1 MANNPILEHDIQNEI
16 RIWCGEHNLLAIR
29 INVGTFRDLYSER
42 VIRTGP
48 PNGWPDLQIFDNKGH
63 IIFCECKA
71 KYGRL
76 RGNIHYKED
85 RWFVQISPISITY
98 KNETK
103 FIENKDKDGNFIS
116 YYPQIVFNNIPEYLL
131 DTQLKDVPVLLKNK
145 G

>member
-76 RGNIHYKED
+76 RDDQKKVHANLNNRGFTVIVPKSLEDFIKEMNKYE
-85 RWFVQISPISITY
+85 WF
-98 KNETK
+98 N
-103 FIENKDKDGNFIS
+103 
-116 YYPQIVFNNIPEYLL
+116 
-131 DTQLKDVPVLLKNK
+131 
-145 G
+145 